1 LCHVFFAGDKHK
13 VAEVVVVE
21 EEAEAVLVV
30 AEVISVGEA
39 EAEVHQ
45 EVVAVDVVVALGE
58 EGGDKTTFCNV
69 SSALALLS
77 FNFKMQWANNNQ
89 HLDSDLKRFGFLQ

>member
-1 LCHVFFAGDKHK
+1 MSCFFAGDKHK
-13 VAEVVVVE
+13 VVEVVVVE

-45 EVVAVDVVVALGE
+45 EVVAADVVVALGE
-58 EGGDKTTFCNV
+58 EGGDKTTFSNI
-69 SSALALLS
+69 SSAHALLS
-77 FNFKMQWANNNQ
+77 FMSRCNGQTTINIWI
-89 HLDSDLKRFGFLQ
+89 LT

>member
-1 LCHVFFAGDKHK
+1 MSCFFAGDKHK

-69 SSALALLS
+69 SSALPLLS
-77 FNFKMQWANNNQ
+77 LISRCNGQTTINIWI
-89 HLDSDLKRFGFLQ
+89 LT

>member
-1 LCHVFFAGDKHK
+1 
-13 VAEVVVVE
+13 
-21 EEAEAVLVV
+21 
-30 AEVISVGEA
+30 
-39 EAEVHQ
+39 
-45 EVVAVDVVVALGE
+45 VDVVVALGE